1 MKADS
6 LSVSSVPHPA
16 LLATALVAV
25 VATLGVLY
33 AAGASVFQDARQEEV
48 AERGAEVM
56 PFDLDETTHVFE
68 PTETGGVQRV
78 VADDPTDEKQVA
90 LIRGHLEE
98 EAESFR
104 RGDLSDPAVIHGE
117 DMPGLRELETGAE
130 RIEIRYSELSDG
142 AQIEYETEDPAL
154 ASALHEWFDA
164 QLSDHG
170 GHAAEGGADDSPG
183 EGRDAI
189 DHSQHQEHN

>member
-1 MKADS
+1 MTS
-6 LSVSSVPHPA
+6 TRPRSINRRV
-16 LLATALVAV
+16 LLAGAAAVIALAGSI
-25 VATLGVLY
+25 AF
-33 AAGASVFQDARQEEV
+33 AAGAFDGPDRQQV
-48 AERGAEVM
+48 ISERGAEVM

-98 EAESFR
+98 EAEAFR
-104 RGDLSDPAVIHGE
+104 LGDLSDPAAIHGE
-117 DMPGLRELETGAE
+117 DMPGLRELETGTE

-170 GHAAEGGADDSPG
+170 GHAAEGGTDDSSG
-183 EGRDAI
+183 EGGDAM

>member
-1 MKADS
+1 MKAGNFSASS
-6 LSVSSVPHPA
+6 LPQAA
-16 LLATALVAV
+16 LLAAALVAV

-33 AAGASVFQDARQEEV
+33 AAGAFAFQDARQEEV

-98 EAESFR
+98 EAEAFR
-104 RGDLSDPAVIHGE
+104 LGDLSDPAAIHGE
-117 DMPGLRELETGAE
+117 DMPGLRELETGTE

-170 GHAAEGGADDSPG
+170 GHAAEGGTDDSSG
-183 EGRDAI
+183 EGGDAM